1 MSKCSCGGSCSG
13 SCGTGPN
20 IEIINLQNN
29 EQVVTTIER
38 KPIKPPDKPKGTPLW
53 VYILMVYLALIFLWA
68 LKDSFHSPYPYPPDS
83 HLPPSKPY
91 PPPCIPHQ
99 DPFCP

>member
-1 MSKCSCGGSCSG
+1 MSKCSCGDSCSG
-13 SCGTGPN
+13 NCSAGPC
-20 IEIINLQNN
+20 IKINDLPKG
-29 EQVVTTIER
+29 EQVVTTIKREDI
-38 KPIKPPDKPKGTPLW
+38 PKPPKKETTPLW

-83 HLPPSKPY
+83 HLPPPKPY